1 MREKFVRVVRTFELP
16 GTSKETEFIEK
27 GGGREG
33 VRERRRRRANERLV
47 IEACPRRMK
56 LNEEA
61 PYSKVSVSL
70 PQVQKQQE
78 IQLSDRGRDHHT
90 TP

>member
-1 MREKFVRVVRTFELP
+1 MREKFPTSVRVVRTFELP

-27 GGGREG
+27 GGGG
-33 VRERRRRRANERLV
+33 RERRRRRANERLV

-61 PYSKVSVSL
+61 PYIRKF
-70 PQVQKQQE
+70 P
-78 IQLSDRGRDHHT
+78 
-90 TP
+90 